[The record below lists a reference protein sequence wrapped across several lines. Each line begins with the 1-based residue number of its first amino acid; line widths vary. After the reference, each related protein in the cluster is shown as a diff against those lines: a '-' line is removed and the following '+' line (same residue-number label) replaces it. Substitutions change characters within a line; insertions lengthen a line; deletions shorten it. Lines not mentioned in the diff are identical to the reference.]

1 MLIICMLTISLIMFA
16 FPTNFFVCLCA
27 ALFCLSLNQEA
38 SSILGSCGLSDK
50 VYNFMR
56 ARKRSC
62 IQEAGNKPSGTDL
75 KYVLI
80 NLTSV
85 QFHRCS
91 EL

>member
-1 MLIICMLTISLIMFA
+1 
-16 FPTNFFVCLCA
+16 
-27 ALFCLSLNQEA
+27 
-38 SSILGSCGLSDK
+38 LGSCGLSDK